1 LWRDLKSFVK
11 EKNPPLS
18 SKIGS
23 GEFLSYETDCLK
35 IGFPK
40 DYVFLEDIRSAP
52 QMNLLTQMAAEFL
65 GKSITI
71 DIKLLEE
78 DARNSNNTASNT
90 ASTTNNIKNE
100 ALRHPLVQKIMD
112 VFKGAE
118 IVNVRVNGSR
128 R

>member
-1 LWRDLKSFVK
+1 VAGFEEFCKR
-11 EKNPPLS
+11 KNPPLS

-23 GEFLSYETDCLK
+23 GEFLSYENDCLK

-40 DYVFLEDIRSAP
+40 DYVFLEDIKSAP

-100 ALRHPLVQKIMD
+100 
-112 VFKGAE
+112 GAE
-118 IVNVRVNGSR
+118 TSPCAKDHGCV
-128 R
+128 